1 MLVGDFEPGSERRQC
16 AGAVASGETVQ
27 SLAVPDT
34 HALRGRTRS
43 RPDVDAGEQRPG
55 RRRIAGPKRRA
66 SSQQAA
72 FDARQEPS
80 RFLEKICEPAGLRR
94 DAIRVPALRPLGLGL
109 DEPGQSRPP
118 WPALT
123 FELTTRGA
131 RRRDSDGKVALRE
144 RDLAEEE
151 PRFSQ
156 VERHPA
162 LLQRCHAGLYVS
174 TGFR

>member
-1 MLVGDFEPGSERRQC
+1 MPASNDRAAAVSPARK
-16 AGAVASGETVQ
+16 GA
-27 SLAVPDT
+27 
-34 HALRGRTRS
+34 
-43 RPDVDAGEQRPG
+43 
-55 RRRIAGPKRRA
+55 A

-94 DAIRVPALRPLGLGL
+94 DTVRVPAVSPLGLGL
-109 DEPGQSRPP
+109 DEPGQRRPP

-123 FELTTRGA
+123 FELTTGRA
-131 RRRDSDGKVALRE
+131 RRRDRDGKIALRE

-156 VERHPA
+156 VERHSA
-162 LLQRCHAGLYVS
+162 LLQRCHACLDLVGGLQVGALPTAS
-174 TGFR
+174 SSARSIDRVGAASPCSANGRAASS